1 MLTNGVQ
8 ETLQFDVYVLPR
20 DIVQRYWCL
29 VCTCLVTHLKGE
41 QPSGKYEKYI
51 VVG

>member
-8 ETLQFDVYVLPR
+8 ETLQFDVLCTPSGQSTKVL
-20 DIVQRYWCL
+20 VSGVY
-29 VCTCLVTHLKGE
+29 THLKGE

>member
-20 DIVQRYWCL
+20 DKVQRYRVL
-29 VCTCLVTHLKGE
+29 VSGVYTHLKGE
-41 QPSGKYEKYI
+41 QPSGTVSMKST
-51 VVG
+51 